1 MRAAARAFV
10 RHPGF
15 SITAVATLAVGIAA
29 ATVVF
34 SFTYGIL
41 LSPLP
46 YSNARR
52 LILIWEFDRTPQGDP
67 GGDFGPV
74 TTVSP
79 ADFAEWR
86 RESRTVERLEALT
99 FGFYP
104 VVEGASPTE
113 VLGGRVTP
121 GFFSSIGVQPLIGRT
136 FAPGDLE
143 DVVVLGYKVWESQY
157 GADRSIVGRR
167 ILLGNRN
174 YTVLGVLPPR
184 FFFYLREFA
193 LWTPLQ
199 VRPNDRAG
207 RPVMAVGLLR
217 RGTTVAEAQAE
228 FDAIASRLEHAS
240 PATNKNRG
248 ARAIGLR
255 EQYSRFFRP
264 TLTLLLA
271 SAGFLILIG
280 CANVA
285 GLLLARTAGRE
296 REMAVRVALGATRG
310 QIARQLL
317 AEGFVLAI
325 VAGAAGVAGAVILVP
340 AARTVLPMN
349 LPIPLPGA
357 EEIAVS
363 VPVLLCSA
371 AVSIATLL
379 LFGLAPALRCSRA
392 GLNTRFASPGMTQA
406 HILNGIVVTELA
418 VSVLLLTLAGVTG
431 RTVFAMYHRLGFRSD
446 HVLTFRTPV
455 GRVPPV
461 ELVRFFS
468 GVLERAKVLPGVRGV
483 GAAYWSP
490 GGGASGQSAIFVKG
504 GTEPK
509 GRARAATNVVSG
521 EFFQVLD
528 IPLISGRTFSAQDRT
543 ESTAVA
549 ILSASLARKLFP
561 NEDPIGRL
569 IRIDGQPPDRWLSV
583 VGVAGDVR
591 PMVSQDPVPVI
602 YQPYTQDP
610 PGAIGFVVTT
620 FGPPLAIA
628 PAIERAVWQIRP
640 GQPITYVGT
649 LENDLDEQG
658 FRERLSAIGAGWFAG
673 CGLVLACVGLYG
685 SIAYVVR
692 QRVKEFGI
700 RLAVGATAN
709 DVVALVLR
717 RGASLIALGLL
728 IGVTAAGALT
738 RVLEGVLYGVNTV
751 DPLAFA
757 AAASLLAVIGLL
769 ACYIPGRKAAGTDPI
784 EILRSE

>member
-1 MRAAARAFV
+1 MRGALSSFGNLTGL
-10 RHPGF
+10 P
-15 SITAVATLAVGIAA
+15 A
-29 ATVVF
+29 AT
-34 SFTYGIL
+34 
-41 LSPLP
+41 
-46 YSNARR
+46 
-52 LILIWEFDRTPQGDP
+52 P

-74 TTVSP
+74 TTVPP

-86 RESRTVERLEALT
+86 RESRTVESLEALT

-104 VVEGASPTE
+104 VIEGTSPTE

-136 FAPGDLE
+136 FAAGDPE
-143 DVVVLGYKVWESQY
+143 DVVVLGYKLWESQY

-174 YTVLGVLPPR
+174 YTVLGVLPPQ

-199 VRPNDRAG
+199 TRPNDRAG

-217 RGTTVAEAQAE
+217 PGRTVAEAQAE

-255 EQYSRFFRP
+255 KQYSRFFRP

-296 REMAVRVALGATRG
+296 KEMAVRVALGATRG

-317 AEGFVLAI
+317 ADGLVLAI
-325 VAGAAGVAGAVILVP
+325 VAGVAGVAGAVILVP
-340 AARTVLPMN
+340 AARAVLPMN
-349 LPIPLPGA
+349 LPIPLPGV

-392 GLNTRFASPGMTQA
+392 GLNNRSASPGMAQA
-406 HILNGIVVTELA
+406 RILDGIVVTELA

-455 GRVPPV
+455 GRVPPAV
-461 ELVRFFS
+461 LVRFFS
-468 GVLERAKVLPGVRGV
+468 DVLERAKALPGVRGV
-483 GAAYWSP
+483 AAAYWSP
-490 GGGASGQSAIFVKG
+490 GSGAGGQSAIFVKG
-504 GTEPK
+504 GTEPR

-521 EFFQVLD
+521 EFFEVLD
-528 IPLISGRTFSAQDRT
+528 IPLISGRTFSSEDRT
-543 ESTAVA
+543 ESPVT

-561 NEDPIGRL
+561 NEDPAGRL
-569 IRIDGQPPDRWLSV
+569 VRIDGQPPDRWLSV

-628 PAIERAVWQIRP
+628 PTIERAVWQIRP

-685 SIAYVVR
+685 CIAYVVR

-728 IGVTAAGALT
+728 IGMTAAGALT

-751 DPLAFA
+751 DPLALA
-757 AAASLLAVIGLL
+757 AAASLLAVTGLL
-769 ACYIPGRKAAGTDPI
+769 ACYIPSRKAAGTDPI